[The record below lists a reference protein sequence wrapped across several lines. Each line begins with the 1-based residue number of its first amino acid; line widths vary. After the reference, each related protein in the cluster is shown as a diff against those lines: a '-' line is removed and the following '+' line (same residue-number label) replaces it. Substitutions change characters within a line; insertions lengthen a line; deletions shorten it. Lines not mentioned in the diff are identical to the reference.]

1 MQILSGKIV
10 AEKKRQEIQE
20 RVNIFLDKQGR
31 KPGLA
36 VVIVGDDPAS
46 HVYVKNKIK
55 ACEEAGLQ
63 SFHHHLKA
71 ETSEREVI
79 ALLEKLNE
87 NNDVDGIL
95 VQIPLPKHIN
105 FEQVVQHIRPDKDA
119 DGLTVE
125 NMGLLFAG
133 RPRVTPCTPRGV
145 IEILKHYDIK
155 IAGKNCVVVGRSA
168 IVGRPMA
175 QLLLLEDATV
185 TVAHSKTTNLS
196 KVTSSADIVVVA
208 AGKPRLLGAQDFKK
222 GAVVID
228 VGIHRLFEGLCGD
241 VRFEELRSHIGAVTP
256 VPGGVGPMTIAMLL
270 ENTLILAES
279 RLKPFKTI

>member
-1 MQILSGKIV
+1 MKILNGKIV
-10 AEKKRQEIQE
+10 AEKKKEEIRGRAE
-20 RVNIFLDKQGR
+20 SFLKKQGR
-31 KPGLA
+31 EPGLA
-36 VVIVGDDPAS
+36 VIIVGDNPAS

-55 ACEEAGLQ
+55 ACEEVGVR

-71 ETSEREVI
+71 ETSEQELIV
-79 ALLEKLNE
+79 LLEKLNE
-87 NNDVDGIL
+87 DQGVDGIL

-105 FEQVVQHIRPDKDA
+105 FEKVVQHIHPHKDA

-133 RPRVTPCTPRGV
+133 RPRVSPCTPRGV
-145 IEILKHYDIK
+145 VELLKYYDIK

-185 TVAHSKTTNLS
+185 TVAHSKTFNLS
-196 KVTSSADIVVVA
+196 SVTRFADIVVVA
-208 AGKPRLLGAQDFKK
+208 AGKPRFLGAKDFKE

-228 VGIHRLFEGLCGD
+228 VGIHRLLEGLCGD
-241 VRFEELRSHIGAVTP
+241 VRFEELQGVAAATP

-270 ENTLILAES
+270 ENTLILAEN
-279 RLKPFKTI
+279 

>member
-1 MQILSGKIV
+1 MKLLNGKIV
-10 AEKKRQEIQE
+10 AEKKREQVKE
-20 RVNIFLDKQGR
+20 RTMTFTRSQGR
-31 KPGLA
+31 PPGLA

-55 ACEEAGLQ
+55 SCEETGIQ
-63 SFHHHLKA
+63 SFHHHLPSQ
-71 ETSEREVI
+71 TSESELI
-79 ALLEKLNE
+79 KLLESLNE
-87 NNDVDGIL
+87 DRTVDGIL
-95 VQIPLPKHIN
+95 VQLPLPQHLNFDRVLKHL
-105 FEQVVQHIRPDKDA
+105 RPEKDV

-145 IEILKHYDIK
+145 IEICKHYDIQ
-155 IAGKNCVVVGRSA
+155 IAGKNCVVVGRSS
-168 IVGRPMA
+168 IVGKPMA

-185 TVAHSKTTNLS
+185 TIAHSKTHDLS
-196 KVTSSADIVVVA
+196 AVTRAADIVVVA
-208 AGKPRLLGAQDFKK
+208 AGKPRFLGAKDFKA

-241 VRFEELRSHIGAVTP
+241 VRFEELNTHVSAATP

-270 ENTLILAES
+270 DNTLTLAEA
-279 RLKPFKTI
+279 LAKK